1 MTVIPTIY
9 RNLDL
14 RVGLE
19 DFWSFTSTPDFIDA
33 GIAQRH
39 CRELIGITLPN
50 FLYGVFPILL
60 FYPYNN
66 FVLRIWS

>member
-19 DFWSFTSTPDFIDA
+19 DFWSFTSTPVFI
-33 GIAQRH
+33 
-39 CRELIGITLPN
+39 IGITLPN
-50 FLYGVFPILL
+50 LLYGVFPILL

-66 FVLRIWS
+66 FVLRI